1 MVGHSSDVYDIV
13 FRKISGGLNLPIL
26 PVMRDST
33 ARRLS
38 TLHTT
43 LYRMTG
49 GRIGRRLVN
58 NDMLL
63 LATTGRKS
71 GTKHTVPLLYLADD
85 EDIVVIASWGGRD
98 DNPEWY
104 KNLESN
110 AEAKIQIN
118 GDRFNVR
125 ATVAG
130 PERRARLWPQILEA
144 YDGYREYQDRT
155 HRQIPVV
162 ILERTERT

>member
-1 MVGHSSDVYDIV
+1 MVGHTRDVYDIV
-13 FRKISGGLNLPIL
+13 LRKISGGLNLPNL

-33 ARRLS
+33 AKRLS
-38 TLHTT
+38 KLHTS
-43 LYRMTG
+43 LYRITG

-71 GTKHTVPLLYLADD
+71 GTKHTVPLLYLADN

-98 DNPEWY
+98 DNPDWY

-110 AEAKIQIN
+110 PEAEVQIN
-118 GDRFNVR
+118 SDRFDVR

-162 ILERTERT
+162 TLEQNERT